1 MVAMDSDHPGY
12 GFAEHKGY
20 CTPAHGAALTELG
33 PCPEHRYSF
42 IIVRR
47 VATASG
53 TRVVA
58 EFKPSPPDRHGDDG
72 WGKIGAELI
81 GEEDG

>member
-1 MVAMDSDHPGY
+1 MSDLDQRYPDY
-12 GFAEHKGY
+12 GFAQHKGY
-20 CTPAHGAALTELG
+20 CTADHREALMGHG
-33 PCPEHRYSF
+33 PCPSHRYSF
-42 IIVRR
+42 INVRR

-72 WGKIGAELI
+72 WGKIGASPR
-81 GEEDG
+81 